1 MFGIC
6 KIVPPSEWKP
16 LCALNLSSNIEF
28 ETKLQQIDT
37 LQEGAPF
44 ADGQTYTFTTFQ
56 AAADAFYHSW
66 IKKHYRGTEP
76 STQDL
81 IRAYWKV
88 VETRSETVAV
98 EYANDLDTM
107 VVGSGFPRNE
117 TQSDRSAQMNGD
129 HDLYSMSGWNL
140 NNISNLEGSLLKYVK
155 EPITGINVP
164 WLYLGMLFSTFCWHT
179 EDNYFS
185 SINYMHFGKD
195 KVWYGIPS
203 SHSRQFEKVKNKHS
217 FACVFK
223 NLRPPKTSSCSL
235 LK

>member
-1 MFGIC
+1 MYRIRGEVEGFGIC

-16 LCALNLSSNIEF
+16 ECALNLNSNVEF

-44 ADGQTYTFTTFQ
+44 ADGQKYTFESFR

-66 IKKHYRGTEP
+66 NKKHHRENEP
-76 STQDL
+76 TTQNL
-81 IRAYWKV
+81 IKDYWKI

-98 EYANDLDTM
+98 EYASDLDTIL
-107 VVGSGFPRNE
+107 VGSGFPRDE
-117 TQSDRSAQMNGD
+117 TQNTTSTLTNDD
-129 HDLYSMSGWNL
+129 HDLYRMSKWNL
-140 NNISNLEGSLLKYVK
+140 NKISNLDGSLLKYVK

-164 WLYLGMLFSTFCWHT
+164 WLYFGMLFSTFCWHT

-185 SINYMHFGKD
+185 SINYMHFGKE

-203 SHSRQFEKVKNKHS
+203 SHSRQFEKVNKLCTNMTTVITL
-217 FACVFK
+217 F
-223 NLRPPKTSSCSL
+223 
-235 LK
+235 